1 MGEALIPSEI
11 EMSMGYSAG
20 LMDATKAEGSGL
32 PFENFQTGPQ
42 SFDFSGGDS
51 AVPDPNRWRE
61 LFPLP
66 ASPLPVH
73 ASGSSTCSRR
83 RRAKV
88 RTRVSEANEIVRC
101 LNEMYHPRKK
111 SYDIETPTLAQ
122 HSSQHA
128 IYKQLQRRPALRH
141 SCTEREA
148 IEELLHHEVAYTGE
162 TCATTVRPY
171 DRSLVSLPDCG
182 SKLVP
187 LDQVLDAAGR
197 EVVGDPHGRMLVSE
211 AEWGEI
217 VEKGETVMPYM
228 DVTLQKC
235 PELYHQFILDLY
247 EKNLISFTSKPQ
259 GLVTPFF
266 VAKKNGR
273 LRFILDCRAVNRR
286 FHPPPP
292 LAMAA
297 GSTWSSLDLP
307 QGEILYTAQSDIR
320 DYFYSLELPT
330 SLQPLFCLPA
340 IPHRLLQAWGVDER
354 HFSEPD
360 GQGWVFPHLVAVPM
374 GWNWAMWLS
383 QRAHQQIALE
393 ASGLGVDRVLVE
405 GKPCPELAS
414 GKPVIIPYAD
424 NLNVT
429 GINAELV
436 QQTKDV
442 VVKRLR
448 ELGFRVH
455 EELDAHHTCQSLGF
469 LIDGL
474 NGTVSPIPER
484 LDKIC
489 KAFMWLSRRPQVS
502 GRSIERLLGHAV
514 HICLLRR
521 ELLSIFRGL
530 YDFAYSCYD
539 RRVKLWPVAA
549 KEARWA
555 ANLLKLCQADLKKT
569 WSRQVTSSD
578 ASLSGIAVC
587 KRDMEPAEQSIIGG
601 MKEHWRY
608 KSRIPVN
615 PREAALSP
623 LDPFSNPET
632 VKPSEVQK
640 QDPFELNEVF
650 PEVPKKHLQKDL
662 WHDVFAVHMT
672 HPEHISLLEGRGVV
686 AALRHK
692 FRSSFEFNRKHLH
705 FSDNLAVALLAA
717 KGRSNNFQMLRVSRR
732 IAALLL
738 ATGSWLSVRWIP
750 SEYNV
755 ADRASRQWEHLRDS
769 HVASR
774 GAVEKRKKEIH
785 ARCYNKASIALGRT
799 NFKESHVGDESK
811 GEEEVKSHP
820 LPAGADQRSED
831 QQSAGED
838 ADPCGSS
845 PVLGADHVREGGRF
859 STSCTRL
866 SAKSQGAEAVCQK
879 TEALTERGYQLRSG
893 LLQVCES
900 HVQSRVRPS
909 RRKQNTCSNHGCVP
923 RLFPQAHV
931 EPNTKGTSG
940 LGKAGTPTDK
950 TSSPMAADSG
960 DLHGTAE
967 EEQEGFSSSNIAHVH
982 SLPQTR
988 RSSRRAATGFSATNA
1003 RQQAL
1008 LAAPSSRRTSSAV
1021 QGGAVGRVNL
1031 AGQPSSSMD
1040 RRHIIRD
1047 SHGSNIPTGY
1057 HLRSTGG
1064 RLEKGTQESWAGRE
1078 SRGSISTETC
1088 RAQSR
1093 QIYEV
1098 EVTAGSQTKRPMG
1111 SRQQRQALR
1120 GPRQDQPG
1128 IPCSSKTDPKTLL
1141 ACGFNL
1147 PGPGPKIFPPV
1158 MNGQSQRLSRNIVL
1172 ELFSGCA
1179 ALSKGCSQHGFL
1191 AIAYDIDY
1199 SSNCDLL
1206 QPHVVD
1212 DVLAFL
1218 TQHSNSVALVWMGTP
1233 CSSWSRARKHD
1244 GGPRPLRDD
1253 SANLLGF
1260 HDIPKKDQV
1269 KVQIGNQ
1276 LLSVSAKIARHCMH
1290 LGISFVIENPYS
1302 SRIWLTEQM
1311 RSLVAAGAS
1320 FGRTDFCGF
1329 KTPWRKATGFMF
1341 WQFPELPTIF
1351 KTCLTQNGRCSFSG
1365 RRHIILSGIDSQG
1378 VWLTRRAQPYP
1389 KDMCDAIAQQLFNH
1403 FSS

>member
-1 MGEALIPSEI
+1 
-11 EMSMGYSAG
+11 MSMGLSAG
-20 LMDATKAEGSGL
+20 PMDSTQAERGS
-32 PFENFQTGPQ
+32 PPVERQQVQPQ
-42 SFDFSGGDS
+42 SFDFPGRGT
-51 AVPDPNRWRE
+51 AIPDPDRWRE

-66 ASPLPVH
+66 SSPLPVI
-73 ASGSSTCSRR
+73 ASGSSVCSRR

-88 RTRVSEANEIVRC
+88 RARVNEANEIVSC
-101 LNEMYHPRKK
+101 LNEMYHPGKK
-111 SYDIETPTLAQ
+111 SYELEIPTLAQ
-122 HSSQHA
+122 QSSQHA
-128 IYKQLQRRPALRH
+128 IYKQLQRRPALRQT
-141 SCTEREA
+141 CTEREA
-148 IEELLHHEVAYTGE
+148 IEELLHHDVAYTGDS
-162 TCATTVRPY
+162 CATTVRPY

-187 LDQVLDAAGR
+187 LDQVLDATGR

-211 AEWGEI
+211 AEWGDI

-235 PELYHQFILDLY
+235 PELYHQFILDLF
-247 EKNLISFTSKPQ
+247 EKNLIGFTNKPQ

-273 LRFILDCRAVNRR
+273 LRFILDCRAVNKR

-307 QGEILYTAQSDIR
+307 PGEILYTAQSDIR
-320 DYFYSLELPT
+320 DYFYSLELPVK
-330 SLQPLFCLPA
+330 LQQLFCLPA
-340 IPHRLLQAWGVDER
+340 IPHRLLQAWGVDV
-354 HFSEPD
+354 SVCPEPD
-360 GQGWVFPHLVAVPM
+360 AQGWVFPHLVAVPM

-429 GINAELV
+429 GINADQV
-436 QQTKDV
+436 QRVKDE

-448 ELGFRVH
+448 DLGFRVH

-489 KAFMWLSRRPQVS
+489 KAFTWLSRRPQVS

-555 ANLLKLCQADLKKT
+555 ANLLKLCQVDLKKT

-587 KRDMEPAEQSIIGG
+587 KRDMEPSEQSIIGNI
-601 MKEHWRY
+601 KEHWRY

-615 PREAALSP
+615 PREAALAP

-632 VKPSEVQK
+632 VKPLEVQK

-650 PEVPKKHLQKDL
+650 PEVPKEHLHEEL

-672 HPEHISLLEGRGVV
+672 HAEHISLLEGRGIV

-692 FRSSFEFNRKHLH
+692 FRSSNEFNRKHLH

-755 ADRASRQWEHLRDS
+755 ADRASRQWEHLRDN
-769 HVASR
+769 HVVGR

-785 ARCYNKASIALGRT
+785 DRCYNKASIALGRADPET
-799 NFKESHVGDESK
+799 DPGGKLTERKAGFKK
-811 GEEEVKSHP
+811 
-820 LPAGADQRSED
+820 PARSAGPDQGSED
-831 QQSAGED
+831 QQSSSKAEK
-838 ADPCGSS
+838 PSGSTKIS
-845 PVLGADHVREGGRF
+845 GANNAREGSGF
-859 STSCTRL
+859 SASGPGL
-866 SAKSQGAEAVCQK
+866 SAPSKGTEAVCEE
-879 TEALTERGYQLRSG
+879 TEAFIERANQLRSG

-900 HVQSRVRPS
+900 HVQSRVRPA
-909 RRKQNTCSNHGCVP
+909 RRQQNTCSNHGFIP

-931 EPNTKGTSG
+931 EPDTKSSARM
-940 LGKAGTPTDK
+940 GKTGASTDK
-950 TSSPMAADSG
+950 TSSSLAAGSG
-960 DLHGTAE
+960 SCLGVAE
-967 EEQEGFSSSNIAHVH
+967 ERKEDVCGVGAPHVH
-982 SLPQTR
+982 CIPQTR
-988 RSSRRAATGFSATNA
+988 RSFGCPTKRSGATSA
-1003 RQQAL
+1003 RQCAL
-1008 LAAPSSRRTSSAV
+1008 LSSSASGRTSSAV
-1021 QGGAVGRVNL
+1021 QGGAIRRVNSV
-1031 AGQPSSSMD
+1031 GQPSASLD
-1040 RRHIIRD
+1040 RQHTRRDRHR
-1047 SHGSNIPTGY
+1047 SNIPAGCNI
-1057 HLRSTGG
+1057 RSTGG
-1064 RLEKGTQESWAGRE
+1064 RLEKGAKSAGFSREPCSVAPTQA
-1078 SRGSISTETC
+1078 C
-1088 RAQSR
+1088 RAKSR
-1093 QIYEV
+1093 QILEV
-1098 EVTAGSQTKRPMG
+1098 ENATRSQATGTLG
-1111 SRQQRQALR
+1111 SRQQREALR
-1120 GPRQDQPG
+1120 SPCKDQPG
-1128 IPCSSKTDPKTLL
+1128 VPCASTTITKDVL
-1141 ACGFNL
+1141 ARGL
-1147 PGPGPKIFPPV
+1147 TVLGPGPKIFSPV
-1158 MNGQSQRLSRNIVL
+1158 TTAQSKKLSKHLVI

-1179 ALSKGCSQHGFL
+1179 ALSKSCSQHGFL
-1191 AIAYDIDY
+1191 AVAYDIDY

-1206 QPHVVD
+1206 QPHVLEN
-1212 DVLAFL
+1212 VLDFM
-1218 TQHSNSVALVWMGTP
+1218 TKYSDSIALVWMGTP
-1233 CSSWSRARKHD
+1233 CSSWSRARKDD

-1253 SANLLGF
+1253 SENLLGF
-1260 HDIPKKDQV
+1260 HNLSQKDQN
-1269 KVQIGNQ
+1269 KVQLGNQ
-1276 LLSVSAKIARHCMH
+1276 LLVVSTRVARHCMH
-1290 LGISFVIENPYS
+1290 LGISFVIENPHS

-1311 RSLVAAGAS
+1311 QSLLSGGAS

-1341 WQFPELPTIF
+1341 WQFPTLSSIF
-1351 KTCLTQNGRCSFSG
+1351 RTCNPQNGRCSFSG
-1365 RRHIILSGIDSQG
+1365 RRHIILSGTDSQG

-1389 KDMCDAIAQQLFNH
+1389 KDMCDGIAQQLFSL
-1403 FSS
+1403 FGQF